1 MVIAIEKYI
10 WYPFLTLILVGGCV
24 STSIFLRLQTKKK
37 SRGWTKA
44 PSLIA
49 CTRVLRPCVTC
60 TGGLPVILFFFL
72 LPLAISPFL
81 EQNERNKE
89 MLSHIFFFQRSW
101 EMEISQYTY
110 SPTVAH
116 NRKGRKKLINSR
128 GLEEDFITHAQL
140 TYLSHTYC
148 LVSQEEC
155 EVLYIKIV

>member
-24 STSIFLRLQTKKK
+24 STSIFLRLQTKK

-60 TGGLPVILFFFL
+60 TGGLPVILFFFF
-72 LPLAISPFL
+72 SPSRYHLFWNRMR
-81 EQNERNKE
+81 ETRKCF
-89 MLSHIFFFQRSW
+89 HTFFFRRSW